1 MEESKVPNGVK
12 KKSVL
17 TVKNVL
23 RALTILGIIFV
34 FCPSFLV
41 SCSGEDV
48 NVSVM
53 TAVGGVKVYGERV
66 VDPNPIMLI
75 CLVLP
80 IVALVFLLI
89 RKFNDRKTAGVI
101 LGCTAAD
108 LIIWFIFRTAVKNY
122 AEENYCTF
130 KTTPWFVI
138 NVIVMIIVILISAI
152 VVAGKLQMETD
163 LIAVVTGKG
172 SQEALDQ
179 MSAAVSQMSGAV
191 TKMAGKVVNNINNKP
206 KKENIIGYCAKC
218 GSPIEYGCKFCTS
231 CGTAVPESMIAEA
244 EAARKAA
251 EEAARKAAEEAE
263 AARKAAEEA
272 EAARKAAEAEEA
284 PQSEQETHVSQGN
297 STNQLYC
304 RQCGAKLDRNAKFCQ
319 FCGAKVD

>member
-1 MEESKVPNGVK
+1 MEESNVTNGVK

-17 TVKNVL
+17 TVKNIL

-53 TAVGGVKVYGERV
+53 TAVGGVEVYGERV

-75 CLVLP
+75 CLLLP
-80 IVALVFLLI
+80 IAVLVLLFI

-101 LGCTAAD
+101 LGCTAVD
-108 LIIWFIFRTAVKNY
+108 LVIWFIFRTAVKNY

-130 KTTPWFVI
+130 GTTPWFVI
-138 NVIVMIIVILISAI
+138 NVIVMIIVILITA
-152 VVAGKLQMETD
+152 VVAAGKLQLETD
-163 LIAVVTGKG
+163 LIAAVTGKG

-218 GSPIEYGCKFCTS
+218 GSPIQYGCKFCTS

-251 EEAARKAAEEAE
+251 EEA
-263 AARKAAEEA
+263 
-272 EAARKAAEAEEA
+272 EAARKAAEAEAAKKAAEAEARAVEEAEAA
-284 PQSEQETHVSQGN
+284 PQSAQDTPVSQGN
-297 STNQLYC
+297 SADQIFC
-304 RQCGAKLDRNAKFCQ
+304 RQCGAKLEQSAKFCQ